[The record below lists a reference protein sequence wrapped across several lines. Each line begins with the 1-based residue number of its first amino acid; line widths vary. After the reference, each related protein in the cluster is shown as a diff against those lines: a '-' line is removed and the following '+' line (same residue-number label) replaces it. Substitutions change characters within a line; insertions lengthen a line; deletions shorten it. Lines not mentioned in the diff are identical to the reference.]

1 MTGDQETM
9 ATAQREEAT
18 AVSVKSLFLSF
29 LRLGLTAF
37 GGPAMIAYI
46 GELSVKRKKWLD
58 QPTFKTGVAL
68 AQSIPGATAMQAAA
82 YVGLKA
88 RGIPGALASYVGFGL
103 PAFLFMVILSSLY
116 AASRDLPWVTSL
128 FHGLQVI
135 VVAVV
140 AHATYAFGRGTL
152 RKHLDFL
159 VAAASA
165 GAFWLGAS
173 PFYVIVGAAILA
185 IIIFKPEPA
194 QVPTGARAAAPLPA
208 SHVIALLLA
217 LVIGLF
223 CLYLAQP
230 KLLTLALL
238 MVKIDLFA
246 FGGGFGSLPLM
257 LQEVVNVK
265 GWMDS
270 KTFMDGIALGQVTPG
285 PIVITATFV
294 GYLLYGLLGAVVATI
309 AIFTPS
315 FVLLVITA
323 PYFDRLKQSA
333 LFGKAIKGVLASFVG
348 LLLFV
353 TLKFSIAV
361 PWDVI
366 RGLIV
371 VATFIALLR
380 KIDILYI
387 VPAGAAL
394 SLLLLR

>member
-1 MTGDQETM
+1 M
-9 ATAQREEAT
+9 
-18 AVSVKSLFLSF
+18 V
-29 LRLGLTAF
+29 
-37 GGPAMIAYI
+37 AYI
-46 GELSVKRKKWLD
+46 GELAVQRKKWLD

-68 AQSIPGATAMQAAA
+68 AQSIPGATAMQSAA
-82 YVGLKA
+82 YVGLQTK
-88 RGIPGALASYVGFGL
+88 GLFGALASYVGFGL

-140 AHATYAFGRGTL
+140 ANATYSFGRGTL
-152 RKHLDFL
+152 RKHLDIL

-165 GAFWLGAS
+165 GAFWLGVS

-185 IIIFKPEPA
+185 IIIFKTEAAQAPA
-194 QVPTGARAAAPLPA
+194 GARAAASLPIT
-208 SHVIALLLA
+208 HIVALLLA
-217 LVIGLF
+217 MVIGLF
-223 CLYLAQP
+223 CLYLTST

-238 MVKIDLFA
+238 MLKIDLFA
-246 FGGGFGSLPLM
+246 FGGGFASLPLM
-257 LQEVVNVK
+257 LQQVVHVQ
-265 GWMDS
+265 GWMDER
-270 KTFMDGIALGQVTPG
+270 TFMDGIALGQVTPG

-294 GYLLYGLLGAVVATI
+294 GYLLHGLPGAVVATV

-315 FVLLVITA
+315 FLLLVITA
-323 PYFDRLKQSA
+323 PYFDGLKQSA
-333 LFGKAIKGVLASFVG
+333 LFGKAIKGILASFVG

-353 TLKFSIAV
+353 TLKFAMAV
-361 PWDVI
+361 PWDAI

>member
-1 MTGDQETM
+1 
-9 ATAQREEAT
+9 
-18 AVSVKSLFLSF
+18 
-29 LRLGLTAF
+29 
-37 GGPAMIAYI
+37 
-46 GELSVKRKKWLD
+46 
-58 QPTFKTGVAL
+58 
-68 AQSIPGATAMQAAA
+68 MQTAA
-82 YVGLKA
+82 YVGLRV

-140 AHATYAFGRGTL
+140 ANATYTFGRGTL
-152 RKHLDFL
+152 RKYLDFL
-159 VAAASA
+159 VAIASA
-165 GAFWLGAS
+165 GAFRLGVS

-185 IIIFKPEPA
+185 IIIFKTEAAQAPA
-194 QVPTGARAAAPLPA
+194 GARAAAPLPIT
-208 SHVIALLLA
+208 HIVALLLA
-217 LVIGLF
+217 MVIGLF
-223 CLYLAQP
+223 CLYLAKP
-230 KLLTLALL
+230 KLLILTLL
-238 MVKIDLFA
+238 MLKIDLFA

-257 LQEVVNVK
+257 LQQVVHVQ
-265 GWMDS
+265 GWMDER
-270 KTFMDGIALGQVTPG
+270 TFMDGIALGQVTPG
-285 PIVITATFV
+285 PIVITASFV
-294 GYLLYGLLGAVVATI
+294 GYLLHGLPGAVVATI

-315 FVLLVITA
+315 FLLLAITA
-323 PYFDRLKQSA
+323 PYFDRLEQSA
-333 LFGKAIKGVLASFVG
+333 LFGKAIKGILASFVG

-353 TLKFSIAV
+353 TLKFAMAV

-371 VATFIALLR
+371 VATFVALLR

>member
-1 MTGDQETM
+1 MAGDEQTLGEP
-9 ATAQREEAT
+9 QREEPAE
-18 AVSVKSLFLSF
+18 ASVRSLFLSF

-37 GGPAMIAYI
+37 GGPAMVAYI
-46 GELSVKRKKWLD
+46 GELAVKRKKWLD
-58 QPTFKTGVAL
+58 QLTFKTGVAL
-68 AQSIPGATAMQAAA
+68 AQSIPGATAMQTAA
-82 YVGLKA
+82 YVGLRV

-140 AHATYAFGRGTL
+140 ANATYTFGRGTL
-152 RKHLDFL
+152 RKYVDFL

-165 GAFWLGAS
+165 GAFWLGVS
-173 PFYVIVGAAILA
+173 PFYVIVGAAIAA
-185 IIIFKPEPA
+185 IIVFKSEAA
-194 QVPTGARAAAPLPA
+194 QAPTDARAAAPLPITYIVA
-208 SHVIALLLA
+208 LLIALI
-217 LVIGLF
+217 IGLL
-223 CLYLAQP
+223 CLYLAKP
-230 KLLTLALL
+230 KLFTLALL
-238 MVKIDLFA
+238 MLKIDLFA
-246 FGGGFGSLPLM
+246 FGGGFASLPLM
-257 LQEVVNVK
+257 LQQVVHVQ
-265 GWMDS
+265 GWMDER
-270 KTFMDGIALGQVTPG
+270 TFMDGIALGQVTPG

-294 GYLLYGLLGAVVATI
+294 GYLLHRLPGAVVATI

-315 FVLLVITA
+315 FILLVVTA
-323 PYFDRLKQSA
+323 PFFDRLRQSA

-353 TLKFSIAV
+353 TLKFAMAV

-394 SLLLLR
+394 SLLFLR